1 MSPTRLSLQCI
12 HSFNSTDKS
21 ASLTTRCIRH
31 PSSIVSSPSSLPHL
45 LPCHQPQ
52 PLPTSQP
59 FSPLLA
65 PKPQDKNNAIAHPAY
80 RSSESTQKSAVQLYH
95 SHTYPESLHDKTA
108 DAFQPRR
115 LFPCSIDLKLKSQ
128 KRGQSIAYTATG
140 IIIVIVIIGLSR
152 QMNRRT
158 NDNRTIVTTSVPVSE
173 GRAGQEMPAALSSQ

>member
-31 PSSIVSSPSSLPHL
+31 PSSIVPSPSSPMSSAPAISHFPAL
-45 LPCHQPQ
+45 LTAPR
-52 PLPTSQP
+52 SQ
-59 FSPLLA
+59 A
-65 PKPQDKNNAIAHPAY
+65 PRHNNAIAHPAY

-95 SHTYPESLHDKTA
+95 SHTYPESLHDKKA

-115 LFPCSIDLKLKSQ
+115 FFPCSIDLKLKSQ

-140 IIIVIVIIGLSR
+140 ITIVIVIIGLSR

-173 GRAGQEMPAALSSQ
+173 GRAGQEMPAALSSR